1 MRIST
6 AQMFHQNINSV
17 TNKQSQ
23 TSQIIEQLSTGKR
36 VNTAGDD
43 PVASA
48 GIGNLNQQNA
58 VVDQFLKNIDYATNR
73 LSVSESKLG
82 SATTITSS
90 VREQLLRAVNGTLS
104 DTDRQTVADELRGS
118 LEELMTI
125 ANSKDESGN
134 YLFGG
139 FNTGNQPFEFDASGN
154 AVYNG
159 DSGVRESVI
168 ASGTTVGANIPGD
181 LAFMNAPNGLGD
193 YSVNYLAGQSGEFS
207 VESAKV
213 TDSAAHVADTYT
225 FTMVGANLEVKDSSN
240 TLVTTVPAFDP
251 NNPVSFNG
259 IEVKLDGKP
268 ASGDSFTME
277 HKPEASLLD
286 TINSAIAL
294 IEDPNKVNTP
304 AGKSELAQMLNNID
318 SGMNQLD
325 VARGVAGNSLKSL
338 DSYAATHEEEK
349 IVNNS
354 ALSMLED
361 LDYAEAITQLEQ
373 QQQAL
378 SAASSV
384 FTKVGTVSLFDY
396 I

>member
-6 AQMFHQNINSV
+6 AQMFHQNLNSV
-17 TNKQSQ
+17 TQKQSA

-43 PVASA
+43 PVAA
-48 GIGNLNQQNA
+48 VGIDNLKQQNS

-82 SATTITSS
+82 SAETVTSS
-90 VREQLLRAVNGTLS
+90 IREQVLRSVNGTLS
-104 DTDRQTVADELRGS
+104 DSDRQTIADEMRGS
-118 LEELMTI
+118 LEELMAI

-139 FNTGNQPFEFDASGN
+139 FNTNNQPFEFDASGN
-154 AVYNG
+154 AIYNG
-159 DSGVRESVI
+159 DSGVRGSIV
-168 ASGTTVGANIPGD
+168 ATGVTVGANIPGD
-181 LAFMNAPNGLGD
+181 LAFMNAANSLGD
-193 YSVNYLAGQSGEFS
+193 YGVNYLASQTNEFT
-207 VESAKV
+207 VQSAKV
-213 TDSAAHVADTYT
+213 TNSATHIADTYT
-225 FTMVGANLEVKDSSN
+225 FTMVGNDLEVRDSTN
-240 TLVTTVPAFDP
+240 ALVTTETNFDP
-251 NNPVSFNG
+251 KNPVSFNG
-259 IEVKLDGKP
+259 IEVKIDGMP
-268 ASGDSFTME
+268 ATGDAFTME
-277 HKPEASLLD
+277 HKPEVSLLD

-294 IEDPNKVNTP
+294 IEDPNKVKSP

-318 SGMNQLD
+318 SGMDQLN

-338 DSYAATHEEEK
+338 ESYGASHDEEK

-361 LDYAEAITQLEQ
+361 LDYAEAITQLEL

>member
-17 TNKQSQ
+17 TQKQSQ
-23 TSQIIEQLSTGKR
+23 TSKIIEQLSTGKR
-36 VNTAGDD
+36 VNSAGDD
-43 PVASA
+43 PVAAA

-58 VVDQFLKNIDYATNR
+58 VVDQFMKNIDYAKNR

-82 SATTITSS
+82 SAATITSS

-104 DTDRQTVADELRGS
+104 DTDRQTVADEMRGS
-118 LEELMTI
+118 LEELMAI

-134 YLFGG
+134 YLFSG
-139 FNTGNQPFEFDASGN
+139 FNTDSQPFEFDASGN
-154 AVYNG
+154 VIYHG
-159 DSGVRESVI
+159 DSGVRDSIV
-168 ASGTTVGANIPGD
+168 ASGTTIGANIPGD
-181 LAFMNAPNGLGD
+181 LAFMNAANGLGD
-193 YSVNYLAGQSGEFS
+193 YSVNYLASQVGEFS

-213 TDSAAHVADTYT
+213 TDSATHVADTYT
-225 FTMVGANLEVKDSSN
+225 FTMVGNDLEVKDSTN
-240 TLVTTVPAFDP
+240 TVVKTVAAFDP
-251 NNPVSFNG
+251 KDPVTFNG

-268 ASGDSFTME
+268 AAGDSFTME
-277 HKPEASLLD
+277 HKPEVSLLD

-294 IEDPNKVNTP
+294 IEDPNKVNTA
-304 AGKSELAQMLNNID
+304 AGQAELAQMLNNID
-318 SGMNQLD
+318 SGMNQVD

-378 SAASSV
+378 NAASSV

>member
-43 PVASA
+43 PVAAA

-58 VVDQFLKNIDYATNR
+58 VVDQFIKNIDYAKNR
-73 LSVSESKLG
+73 LSITESKLG
-82 SATTITSS
+82 SASTLASS
-90 VREQLLRAVNGTLS
+90 AREQVLRAVNGTLTDS
-104 DTDRQTVADELRGS
+104 DRQTVADELRGT
-118 LEELMTI
+118 LDELMAI

-139 FNTGNQPFEFDASGN
+139 FNTGSQPFEFDASGN
-154 AVYNG
+154 AIYKG
-159 DSGVRESVI
+159 DSGVRETVV
-168 ASGTTVGANIPGD
+168 ASGTTIGANIPGD
-181 LAFMNAPNGLGD
+181 QAFMNAANGLGD
-193 YSVNYLAGQSGEFS
+193 YSVNYLAGQTGEFS

-213 TDSAAHVADTYT
+213 TDPATHMPDTFT
-225 FTMVGANLEVKDSSN
+225 FTMVGNDLEVRDSSN
-240 TLVTTVPAFDP
+240 TVVTTVPAFDP

-259 IEVKLDGKP
+259 MEVKLDGKP
-268 ASGDSFTME
+268 AAGDSFSLE
-277 HKPEASLLD
+277 HKPEVSLLD

-294 IEDPNKVNTP
+294 IEDPNMVNTP

-325 VARGVAGNSLKSL
+325 VARGSAGNSLKSL

>member
-17 TNKQSQ
+17 TQKQSQ

-36 VNTAGDD
+36 VNSAGDD
-43 PVASA
+43 PVAAA
-48 GIGNLNQQNA
+48 GINNLNQQNS
-58 VVDQFLKNIDYATNR
+58 VVDQFLKNIDYAKNR
-73 LSVSESKLG
+73 LSISESKLG
-82 SATTITSS
+82 SAATLTSS
-90 VREQLLRAVNGTLS
+90 VREQVLRAVNGTLTDS
-104 DTDRQTVADELRGS
+104 DRQTVADEMRGS
-118 LEELMTI
+118 LEEIMAI

-134 YLFGG
+134 YLYSG
-139 FNTGNQPFEFDASGN
+139 FNTGSQPFEFDASGKV
-154 AVYNG
+154 VYHG
-159 DSGVRESVI
+159 DSGVRESVV
-168 ASGTTVGANIPGD
+168 ASGTTIGTNIPGD
-181 LAFMNAPNGLGD
+181 LAFMNAANGLGD
-193 YSVNYLAGQSGEFS
+193 YSVNYLATQTGEFN

-213 TDSAAHVADTYT
+213 TDPATHVPDTYT
-225 FTMVGANLEVKDSSN
+225 FNMVGNDLEVRDSTN
-240 TLVTTVPAFDP
+240 AVVTTVTAFDP
-251 NNPVSFNG
+251 NTPVSFNG

-268 ASGDSFTME
+268 APGDSFTMD
-277 HKPEASLLD
+277 HAPEVSLLD

-294 IEDPNKVNTP
+294 IEDPNKINTP
-304 AGKSELAQMLNNID
+304 AGQSELAQMLNNID

-338 DSYAATHEEEK
+338 DSYAATHEEEQ

-361 LDYAEAITQLEQ
+361 LDYAEAITQLEM

-378 SAASSV
+378 NAASSV

>member
-17 TNKQSQ
+17 TQKQSQ

-43 PVASA
+43 PVASV

-58 VVDQFLKNIDYATNR
+58 VVDQFLKNIDYAKNR

-82 SATTITSS
+82 SAATITSS
-90 VREQLLRAVNGTLS
+90 VREQVLRAVNGTLTDS
-104 DTDRQTVADELRGS
+104 DRQTVADEIRGS
-118 LEELMTI
+118 LEELMSI

-134 YLFGG
+134 YLFSG
-139 FNTGNQPFEFDASGN
+139 FNTDSQPFEFDASGSV
-154 AVYNG
+154 VYHG
-159 DSGVRESVI
+159 DSGVRDSIV
-168 ASGTTVGANIPGD
+168 ASGATIGANIPGD
-181 LAFMNAPNGLGD
+181 TAFMNAANGLGD
-193 YSVNYLAGQSGEFS
+193 YSVNYLATQTGEFS

-213 TDSAAHVADTYT
+213 TDPATHVPDTYT
-225 FTMVGANLEVKDSSN
+225 FNMVGNDLEVRDSTN
-240 TLVTTVPAFDP
+240 AVVTTVTAFDP
-251 NNPVSFNG
+251 NTPVSFNG

-268 ASGDSFTME
+268 APGDSFTME
-277 HKPEASLLD
+277 HAPEVSLLD

-304 AGKSELAQMLNNID
+304 AGQSELAQMLNNID

-378 SAASSV
+378 NAASSV

>member
-17 TNKQSQ
+17 TQKQSQ

-43 PVASA
+43 PVAAA

-58 VVDQFLKNIDYATNR
+58 IVDQFLKNIDYAKNR
-73 LSVSESKLG
+73 LSISESKLG
-82 SATTITSS
+82 SAATITSS
-90 VREQLLRAVNGTLS
+90 VREQVLRAVNGTLTDS
-104 DTDRQTVADELRGS
+104 DRQTVADEMRGS
-118 LEELMTI
+118 LEELMAI

-134 YLFGG
+134 YLFSG
-139 FNTGNQPFEFDASGN
+139 FNTDSQPFEFDASGN
-154 AVYNG
+154 VVYHG
-159 DSGVRESVI
+159 DSGVRDSVV
-168 ASGTTVGANIPGD
+168 ASGTTIGANIPGD
-181 LAFMNAPNGLGD
+181 LAFMNAANGLGD
-193 YSVNYLAGQSGEFS
+193 YSVNYLASQTGEFS

-213 TDSAAHVADTYT
+213 TDPATHVADTYT
-225 FTMVGANLEVKDSSN
+225 FNMVGNDLEVRDSSN
-240 TLVTTVPAFDP
+240 AVVTTVTAFDP

-268 ASGDSFTME
+268 APGDSFTLD
-277 HKPEASLLD
+277 HKPEVSLLD

-304 AGKSELAQMLNNID
+304 AGQSELAQMLNNID
-318 SGMNQLD
+318 SGMKQLD

-338 DSYAATHEEEK
+338 DSYSATHEEEK

-378 SAASSV
+378 NAASSV

>member
-1 MRIST
+1 
-6 AQMFHQNINSV
+6 
-17 TNKQSQ
+17 
-23 TSQIIEQLSTGKR
+23 
-36 VNTAGDD
+36 
-43 PVASA
+43 
-48 GIGNLNQQNA
+48 
-58 VVDQFLKNIDYATNR
+58 
-73 LSVSESKLG
+73 
-82 SATTITSS
+82 
-90 VREQLLRAVNGTLS
+90 
-104 DTDRQTVADELRGS
+104 
-118 LEELMTI
+118 
-125 ANSKDESGN
+125 
-134 YLFGG
+134 
-139 FNTGNQPFEFDASGN
+139 
-154 AVYNG
+154 
-159 DSGVRESVI
+159 
-168 ASGTTVGANIPGD
+168 
-181 LAFMNAPNGLGD
+181 AFMNAANGLGD
-193 YSVNYLAGQSGEFS
+193 YSVNYLATQTGEFS

-213 TDSAAHVADTYT
+213 TDPATHVPDTYT
-225 FTMVGANLEVKDSSN
+225 FNMVGNDLEVRDSTN
-240 TLVTTVPAFDP
+240 AVVTTVTAFDP
-251 NNPVSFNG
+251 NTPVSFNG

-268 ASGDSFTME
+268 APGDSFTME
-277 HKPEASLLD
+277 HAPEVSLLD

-304 AGKSELAQMLNNID
+304 AGQSELAQMLNNID

-378 SAASSV
+378 NAASSV

>member
-17 TNKQSQ
+17 TSKQSQ

-36 VNTAGDD
+36 VNSAGDD
-43 PVASA
+43 PVAAA

-58 VVDQFLKNIDYATNR
+58 VVDQFIMNIDYATNR
-73 LSVSESKLG
+73 LSITESKLG
-82 SATTITSS
+82 SASTLASS
-90 VREQLLRAVNGTLS
+90 AREQVLRAVNGTLT
-104 DTDRQTVADELRGS
+104 DTDRQTVADELRGT
-118 LEELMTI
+118 LDELMAI

-139 FNTGNQPFEFDASGN
+139 FNTADQPFEFDASGN

-159 DSGVRESVI
+159 DSGVRETVV
-168 ASGTTVGANIPGD
+168 ASGTTIGANIPGD
-181 LAFMNAPNGLGD
+181 QAFMNSPNGLGD
-193 YSVNYLAGQSGEFS
+193 YSVNYLASQTGEFT

-213 TDSAAHVADTYT
+213 TDPATHTPDTFK
-225 FTMVGANLEVKDSSN
+225 FTMVGNDLEVRDSSN
-240 TLVTTVPAFDP
+240 TVVTTVPAFDP

-259 IEVKLDGKP
+259 MEVKLDGKP
-268 ASGDSFTME
+268 AAGDSFTLE
-277 HKPEASLLD
+277 HKPEVSLLD

-294 IEDPNKVNTP
+294 IEDPNMANTP
-304 AGKSELAQMLNNID
+304 AGKSELAQVLNNID

-325 VARGVAGNSLKSL
+325 VARGAAGNSLKSL

-378 SAASSV
+378 NAASSV
-384 FTKVGTVSLFDY
+384 FTKVGSVSLFDY

>member
-23 TSQIIEQLSTGKR
+23 TSKIIEQLSTGKR

-43 PVASA
+43 PVAAA

-58 VVDQFLKNIDYATNR
+58 VVDQFLKNIDYAKNR
-73 LSVSESKLG
+73 LSITESKLG
-82 SATTITSS
+82 SASTLASS
-90 VREQLLRAVNGTLS
+90 ARENVLRAVNGTLT
-104 DTDRQTVADELRGS
+104 DTDRQTVADELRGT
-118 LEELMTI
+118 LDELMAI

-139 FNTGNQPFEFDASGN
+139 FNTGTQPFTLDASGN
-154 AVYNG
+154 AIYHG
-159 DSGVRESVI
+159 DSGVRETVV
-168 ASGTTVGANIPGD
+168 ASGTTIGANIPGD
-181 LAFMNAPNGLGD
+181 KAFMNAANGLGD
-193 YSVNYLAGQSGEFS
+193 YSVNYLASQTGEFS

-213 TDSAAHVADTYT
+213 TNPATHTPDTFT
-225 FTMVGANLEVKDSSN
+225 FTMNGNDLEVRDSSN
-240 TLVTTVPAFDP
+240 AVVTTVPAFDP
-251 NNPVSFNG
+251 SNPVSFNG
-259 IEVKLDGKP
+259 MEVKLDGKP
-268 ASGDSFTME
+268 AAGDSFTLE
-277 HKPEASLLD
+277 HKPEVSLLD
-286 TINSAIAL
+286 TISSAIAL

-325 VARGVAGNSLKSL
+325 VARGEAGNSLKSL

-378 SAASSV
+378 NAASSV

>member
-17 TNKQSQ
+17 TQKQSQ

-43 PVASA
+43 PVAAA
-48 GIGNLNQQNA
+48 GINNLNQKNS
-58 VVDQFLKNIDYATNR
+58 VVDQFLKNIDYAKNR
-73 LSVSESKLG
+73 LSISESKLG
-82 SATTITSS
+82 SAATLASS
-90 VREQLLRAVNGTLS
+90 VREQVLRAVNGSLTDS
-104 DTDRQTVADELRGS
+104 DRQTVADEMRGS
-118 LEELMTI
+118 LEELMAI

-139 FNTGNQPFEFDASGN
+139 FNTGSQPFEFDASGN
-154 AVYNG
+154 AVYHG
-159 DSGVRESVI
+159 DSGVRESVV
-168 ASGTTVGANIPGD
+168 ASGTTIGANIPGD
-181 LAFMNAPNGLGD
+181 LAFMNAANGLGD
-193 YSVNYLAGQSGEFS
+193 YSVNYLATQTGEFN

-213 TDSAAHVADTYT
+213 TDPATHVPDTYT
-225 FTMVGANLEVKDSSN
+225 FNMVGNDLEVRDSTN
-240 TLVTTVPAFDP
+240 AVVTTVTAFDP
-251 NNPVSFNG
+251 NTPVSFNG

-268 ASGDSFTME
+268 APGDSFTME
-277 HKPEASLLD
+277 HAPEVSLLD

-325 VARGVAGNSLKSL
+325 LARGVAGNSLKSL
-338 DSYAATHEEEK
+338 DSYAATHEEEQ

-378 SAASSV
+378 NAASSV